1 MAWGIADD
9 YLSQKEDEYK
19 KKKLQEELSNLY
31 ESLEVDVNSYLKF
44 YRKVQDYLVKVDK
57 ALDKLLGFPSAL
69 DTDKFYV
76 RVMGGK
82 VTITVLGYYEEG
94 GELYIH
100 ANQESPNCASWSG
113 PSSQNSFQY
122 LDVPTFDASED
133 YLALNLP
140 NAKSY
145 VIEFNTD
152 GMIIAYKNG
161 IYSSIAYKYSMLEGK
176 VVEWKC

>member
-9 YLSQKEDEYK
+9 YLSRGEEEYQK
-19 KKKLQEELSNLY
+19 KKQQEELSNFYNNFRL
-31 ESLEVDVNSYLKF
+31 DVNSYLRF
-44 YRKVQDYLVKVDK
+44 YRKVQDYLVEVDK
-57 ALDKLLGFPSAL
+57 ALDKLLGFSSAL
-69 DTDKFYV
+69 DADKFYV
-76 RVMGGK
+76 CVVGGR

-94 GELYIH
+94 GELYIN
-100 ANQESPNCASWSG
+100 ANQESPNCVSWSG
-113 PSSQNSFQY
+113 PSSQNSVRY
-122 LDVPTFDASED
+122 LDVPTFGASED

-152 GMIIAYKNG
+152 GMIIACKNG
-161 IYSSIAYKYSMLEGK
+161 IYSSIAYKYSVPEGK

>member
-1 MAWGIADD
+1 MAWGIADE

-19 KKKLQEELSNLY
+19 KKKQQEELSNLY
-31 ESLEVDVNSYLKF
+31 ESVKVDVNSYLNF
-44 YRKVQDYLVKVDK
+44 YRKVQSYLKQVDK
-57 ALDKLLGFPSAL
+57 ALDKVLGFPSLL

-76 RVMGGK
+76 RVVDGK
-82 VTITVLGYYEEG
+82 VNITILGYYEGG

-113 PSSQNSFQY
+113 SSSQNSLQY

-161 IYSSIAYKYSMLEGK
+161 IYSSIAYKYSVPEGK

>member
-1 MAWGIADD
+1 MSWGIADD
-9 YLSQKEDEYK
+9 YFSKGEEEYQK
-19 KKKLQEELSNLY
+19 KKQQEELSNLY
-31 ESLEVDVNSYLKF
+31 ENFKLDVQSYLSF

-57 ALDKLLGFPSAL
+57 ALDKVLGFSSVL

-76 RVMGGK
+76 RVVDGK
-82 VTITVLGYYEEG
+82 VNITILGYYEKG

-113 PSSQNSFQY
+113 PSSQNSLQY

-133 YLALNLP
+133 YLALNLL
-140 NAKSY
+140 NAKSC
-145 VIEFNTD
+145 VVEFNTD

-161 IYSSIAYKYSMLEGK
+161 IYSSIAYKYSVPEGK